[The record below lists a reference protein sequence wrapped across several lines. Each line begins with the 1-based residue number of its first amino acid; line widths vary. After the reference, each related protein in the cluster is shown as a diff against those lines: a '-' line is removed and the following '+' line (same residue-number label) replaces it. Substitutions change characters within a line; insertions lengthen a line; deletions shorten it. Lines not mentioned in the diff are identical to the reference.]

1 MNFTRNTSHFFRG
14 KTIKSFCQNKYSCS
28 FFNSTLNKFS
38 SRSFVTFTNLFFLS
52 SIQKLVL
59 TSRSLGMQASSVV
72 TGNSLQ
78 SVENPLESSSVCLEK
93 LSGSTSNL
101 NELIL
106 LAKSNFLS
114 IIYLFYK
121 KID

>member
-1 MNFTRNTSHFFRG
+1 
-14 KTIKSFCQNKYSCS
+14 
-28 FFNSTLNKFS
+28 
-38 SRSFVTFTNLFFLS
+38 
-52 SIQKLVL
+52 
-59 TSRSLGMQASSVV
+59 MQASSVV

>member
-28 FFNSTLNKFS
+28 FFNSKLNKFTS
-38 SRSFVTFTNLFFLS
+38 GSFISFSNLFFLS

-59 TSRSLGMQASSVV
+59 TSKALGVQASSVL
-72 TGNSLQ
+72 TGDSLQ
-78 SVENPLESSSVCLEK
+78 SGENALESSIVSLDK
-93 LSGSTSNL
+93 LAGSTSNL

-106 LAKSNFLS
+106 LAKSTFQLS
-114 IIYLFYK
+114 LFF
-121 KID
+121 IH

>member
-28 FFNSTLNKFS
+28 FFNSNLNKFT
-38 SRSFVTFTNLFFLS
+38 SRNFVTFSNLFFLS

-59 TSRSLGMQASSVV
+59 TSRSLGMQASSVI
-72 TGNSLQ
+72 TGTSLQ
-78 SVENPLESSSVCLEK
+78 SGENALESSLVSLEK
-93 LSGSTSNL
+93 LAGSTSNL

-106 LAKSNFLS
+106 LAKSNFE
-114 IIYLFYK
+114 FF
-121 KID
+121 